1 MVAEDGGL
9 DACAFAE
16 GVVPTFD
23 CRGARDLGGAEAASS
38 FLRCLKNSSMSSFAF
53 LRPERVRDQSR
64 MMLTKELSTHPA
76 SLSATQLFSVSPY
89 PLHFTKY
96 AYSPFVKVKRI
107 RKRDVIRRVMEGEKR
122 MKHAPA

>member
-38 FLRCLKNSSMSSFAF
+38 FLRCLKNSLMSPFAF
-53 LRPERVRDQSR
+53 LRLERVRDQSR
-64 MMLTKELSTHPA
+64 MMVTKELSTHPA
-76 SLSATQLFSVSPY
+76 SLSATQLLLDSPY
-89 PLHFTKY
+89 PFYFTKY
-96 AYSPFVKVKRI
+96 AYSPFVKGKHTQSY
-107 RKRDVIRRVMEGEKR
+107 DVIKCVIDGES
-122 MKHAPA
+122 